1 MIASSGV
8 VVEVAGIVVE
18 VVVVVMDVVVVSTV
32 VLVDGFFV
40 AAGVSVDAFVAGGF
54 EASLVQAARVSIA
67 VVITINPR
75 RIVPPFADA
84 TETPYVS
91 RSDATPAIRLLHEGR
106 PPQRGVRLTNEP
118 IVRLGGAGR
127 TEDSRMGGMG
137 AL

>member
-8 VVEVAGIVVE
+8 VVEVGGIVVE
-18 VVVVVMDVVVVSTV
+18 VVVVVVDDVVVSTV
-32 VLVDGFFV
+32 VLVDGFSV

-54 EASLVQAARVSIA
+54 EASLVQAARVSVA

-91 RSDATPAIRLLHEGR
+91 RSDATPEIRGR
-106 PPQRGVRLTNEP
+106 
-118 IVRLGGAGR
+118 
-127 TEDSRMGGMG
+127 S
-137 AL
+137 